1 MCSLTTIHCGATEYR
16 KRTNKELLEEE
27 EYLQKVTAI
36 AQVGAIVGLGRQPAF
51 GVSPPAP
58 PTITL
63 SAPAQTIKAS
73 PKPPP
78 LAADR
83 TQKRGMRMDNGFP
96 EVLHVDLDDIRHLE
110 MRYSRAR
117 PNKIELAVEYVGG
130 RIRVYEVDRFLIERL
145 LEQLQY
151 WDA

>member
-1 MCSLTTIHCGATEYR
+1 
-16 KRTNKELLEEE
+16 
-27 EYLQKVTAI
+27 V
-36 AQVGAIVGLGRQPAF
+36 
-51 GVSPPAP
+51 
-58 PTITL
+58 
-63 SAPAQTIKAS
+63 
-73 PKPPP
+73 
-78 LAADR
+78 
-83 TQKRGMRMDNGFP
+83 RGMRMDNGFP

>member
-1 MCSLTTIHCGATEYR
+1 
-16 KRTNKELLEEE
+16 
-27 EYLQKVTAI
+27 
-36 AQVGAIVGLGRQPAF
+36 
-51 GVSPPAP
+51 
-58 PTITL
+58 
-63 SAPAQTIKAS
+63 
-73 PKPPP
+73 
-78 LAADR
+78 
-83 TQKRGMRMDNGFP
+83 MRMDNGFP
-96 EVLHVDLDDIRHLE
+96 EALHVDLDDIRHLE

>member
-1 MCSLTTIHCGATEYR
+1 M
-16 KRTNKELLEEE
+16 
-27 EYLQKVTAI
+27 
-36 AQVGAIVGLGRQPAF
+36 
-51 GVSPPAP
+51 
-58 PTITL
+58 
-63 SAPAQTIKAS
+63 
-73 PKPPP
+73 
-78 LAADR
+78 
-83 TQKRGMRMDNGFP
+83 RGMRMENGFP

-117 PNKIELAVEYVGG
+117 PERVELAVEYVGG